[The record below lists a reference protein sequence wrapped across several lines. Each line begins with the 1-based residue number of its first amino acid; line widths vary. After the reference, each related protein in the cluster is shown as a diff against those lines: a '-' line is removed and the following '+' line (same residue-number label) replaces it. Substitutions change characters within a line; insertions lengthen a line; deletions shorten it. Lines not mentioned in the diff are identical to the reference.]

1 MYQDRHAGRGC
12 RDRPFDAATL
22 LRSVR
27 RLEQRLS
34 DSIDGGLEEMG
45 LTSSLYLSLE
55 ELDREPRVHAS
66 QLARNLGITRQSVHA
81 VVVKLRRMDLVEL
94 LPVDLGVRGLLLTDL
109 GQRRLALA
117 RNAVHDVIAPV
128 HAGVSPRELDGLAAD
143 AERCVHAL
151 RPRPMRWWLD

>member
-1 MYQDRHAGRGC
+1 MRAEPSQDQ
-12 RDRPFDAATL
+12 PFDAATL

-34 DSIDGGLEEMG
+34 DSIDGALEEMG
-45 LTSSLYLSLE
+45 LTTSLYLSLE
-55 ELDREPRVHAS
+55 ALDREPRVHAS
-66 QLARNLGITRQSVHA
+66 QLARNLGITRQSIHA
-81 VVVKLRRMDLVEL
+81 VVAKLGAMDLVDL

-109 GQRRLALA
+109 GRRRLDLA
-117 RNAVHDVIAPV
+117 RGAVQDVLASL
-128 HAGVSPRELDGLAAD
+128 HRDLSPHELDGLARL